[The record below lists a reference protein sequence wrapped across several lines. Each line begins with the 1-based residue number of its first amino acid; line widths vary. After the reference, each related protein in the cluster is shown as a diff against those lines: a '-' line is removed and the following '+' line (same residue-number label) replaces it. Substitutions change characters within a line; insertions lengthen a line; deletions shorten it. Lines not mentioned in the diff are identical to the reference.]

1 MPQTLLK
8 IHLISMV
15 LDTIDILKMASMH
28 SIEME
33 THKHRLH
40 CTGHLNHEDDKN
52 NYILNHLL
60 YRNIKE
66 TKRLQQKSKA
76 CFKELIDKLFATFK
90 IYQNN

>member
-1 MPQTLLK
+1 MPQTHLK
-8 IHLISMV
+8 IYLISMV
-15 LDTIDILKMASMH
+15 DILKMAGIH
-28 SIEME
+28 GIEME

-60 YRNIKE
+60 YRHIKE
-66 TKRLQQKSKA
+66 TQRPQQKSKA
-76 CFKELIDKLFATFK
+76 CFKELIDKLFAAFK